1 MTDAMWATL
10 GTIGVGLLVAG
21 VLAIIVE
28 MVLLAVWGLAMAR
41 RARELSL
48 RIDRERALIE
58 SDAER
63 LKSAI
68 EETRA
73 LWRPYRRYLR
83 WVQHPLLLALLGSFR
98 RRIAAR

>member
-1 MTDAMWATL
+1 MWATL
-10 GTIGVGLLVAG
+10 GTIGVVLLVIG
-21 VLAIIVE
+21 VLTIIGE

-41 RARELSL
+41 RARELSQ
-48 RIDRERALIE
+48 RIDGERALIE
-58 SDAER
+58 ADVER

-83 WVQHPLLLALLGSFR
+83 WVQHPLVIALLGSFR
-98 RRIAAR
+98 RRMATR